1 LVLGDRGRLTQS
13 QPRCTLATLSQRE
26 GLSVPVNLQPFPAR
40 DDAFA
45 RDVTAAAEAA
55 ASDGATEDEL
65 GAMIEARLREIYPNV
80 VVRLQDPFARLATS
94 SGTLY
99 AYRDG
104 SIVADDAT

>member
-13 QPRCTLATLSQRE
+13 QPRCTLATVSQRE

-94 SGTLY
+94 TGTLY

>member
-1 LVLGDRGRLTQS
+1 LTLSQRRG
-13 QPRCTLATLSQRE
+13 TLATLSQRE
-26 GLSVPVNLQPFPAR
+26 DLSVPVNLQPFPAR

-45 RDVTAAAEAA
+45 RDVAAAAEAA

-65 GAMIEARLREIYPNV
+65 GAMIELRLREIYPNA

-104 SIVADDAT
+104 SIVAEDGT

>member
-1 LVLGDRGRLTQS
+1 LTQP
-13 QPRCTLATLSQRE
+13 QRRCTLATLSQRE

-65 GAMIEARLREIYPNV
+65 SAMIEERLRAIYPNA

-94 SGTLY
+94 AGTLY

-104 SIVADDAT
+104 SIVAEDGT